1 MQNAFLLAAAAVAA
15 AAVADFALAPNSS
28 NMMTCPPTANT
39 YAAAAHLS
47 VFQKRISFTL
57 CFFIWLDLT
66 LERISAAAAAANAEH
81 YF

>member
-1 MQNAFLLAAAAVAA
+1 MQNEFLLAAA
-15 AAVADFALAPNSS
+15 ADFALAPNSS

-47 VFQKRISFTL
+47 VFQKRISSAL
-57 CFFIWLDLT
+57 CFFIWLDFS
-66 LERISAAAAAANAEH
+66 LEHTIAAAAAAAANAEH